1 MKGMTLVLRCQLC
14 LTIRE
19 IPIATGDKVS
29 LPELWTARSC
39 YIGSSTAKLYADCHG
54 NNDSDAIPRLFCCK
68 QHREVF
74 EAAEQ
79 ATAETAHAEGLKV
92 AQRFFAEAMHRE
104 MIKAMDAVTALATVA
119 RDGDE

>member
-19 IPIATGDKVS
+19 VSVGVYDKVE
-29 LPELWTARSC
+29 LPEPWTARGGH
-39 YIGSSTAKLYADCHG
+39 IGSSTAKLYTEWGGTNGQDVF
-54 NNDSDAIPRLFCCK
+54 PRLFCCD
-68 QHREVF
+68 QHREIFV
-74 EAAEQ
+74 AAEQ
-79 ATAETAHAEGLKV
+79 VAAEAAHAEGLKV
-92 AQRFFAEAMHRE
+92 AQRFFTKAMRRE